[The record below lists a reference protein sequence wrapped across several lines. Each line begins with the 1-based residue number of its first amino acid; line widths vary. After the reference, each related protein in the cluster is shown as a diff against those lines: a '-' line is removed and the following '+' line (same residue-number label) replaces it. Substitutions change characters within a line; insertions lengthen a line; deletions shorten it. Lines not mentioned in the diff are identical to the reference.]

1 MMKTMALLVT
11 AMLVGCDGEP
21 PVTSAPAQAPAL
33 DAAVLA
39 GRSLGGSSLPTLQL
53 LATASGRE
61 FLSQVVSCALPPG
74 AAITAINREGMP
86 FQFTGAL
93 GLAPGWADHAPTGA
107 ERQDVADCVRARAAG
122 TTVAVRRMPL
132 KIRTR
137 SQP

>member
-11 AMLVGCDGEP
+11 AMLVGCDAEP
-21 PVTSAPAQAPAL
+21 PVASAPAAAPAPAL

-39 GRSLGGSSLPTLQL
+39 GRGLGSSSLPALQL
-53 LATASGRE
+53 LATPHGRE

-107 ERQDVADCVRARAAG
+107 ERQRVTECLHGRVVGTNAVAA
-122 TTVAVRRMPL
+122 AVRTR
-132 KIRTR
+132 IRTR
-137 SQP
+137 P